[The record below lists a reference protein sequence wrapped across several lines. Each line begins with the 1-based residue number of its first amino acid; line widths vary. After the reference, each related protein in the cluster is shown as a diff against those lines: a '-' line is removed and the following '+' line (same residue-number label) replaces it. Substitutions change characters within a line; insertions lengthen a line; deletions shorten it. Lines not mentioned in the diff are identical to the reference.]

1 MDGGPYRVP
10 RPADRRAANS
20 RQEPI
25 RQQADESQL
34 SREEPTP
41 VQRTTSPRQSVVEET
56 KSFKRFIMPG
66 IIVSLV
72 VALAVMSWFMLAPN
86 RSSSIA
92 PAIDTSKYQAV
103 FFTNGQVYFGKLAS
117 VNSEY
122 LQLTDVY
129 YLQNQQSTDEVED
142 PNNPQASDA
151 DQSSA
156 TLIKLGKE
164 IHGPEDEMIISKEQ
178 VLFYEN
184 LKTDGSVSKTIAQDK
199 SQN

>member
-1 MDGGPYRVP
+1 M
-10 RPADRRAANS
+10 
-20 RQEPI
+20 
-25 RQQADESQL
+25 
-34 SREEPTP
+34 
-41 VQRTTSPRQSVVEET
+41 
-56 KSFKRFIMPG
+56 
-66 IIVSLV
+66 
-72 VALAVMSWFMLAPN
+72 
-86 RSSSIA
+86 
-92 PAIDTSKYQAV
+92 
-103 FFTNGQVYFGKLAS
+103 
-117 VNSEY
+117 NSEY

>member
-1 MDGGPYRVP
+1 
-10 RPADRRAANS
+10 
-20 RQEPI
+20 
-25 RQQADESQL
+25 
-34 SREEPTP
+34 
-41 VQRTTSPRQSVVEET
+41 
-56 KSFKRFIMPG
+56 MPG

-86 RSSSIA
+86 RSSSVA